1 MQTSQERL
9 YTGPGTYLPWPS
21 ALPTQK
27 CPYGRIPLVDDPVDG
42 LPSNVTQAPRLVYIA
57 PQTAVAEKAPKT
69 HTPKQNVV
77 RDPPKLLPR
86 LAEDSKPIIV
96 SSPGSDKTIA
106 DLLKRKKIKRAT
118 KAISQQAR
126 LLEDLLGG
134 DLATWQLAFIMVSGS
149 GNAQSNQCSGSRT
162 IIRIQARVL
171 YIDFIQS
178 QQVCFKLTAGTVEA
192 LIEHHRNVCRDDL
205 KAHSYG
211 DAATEVEIKSL
222 MDSFEL
228 AIKGFVFWTE
238 TDSLEK
244 MKEDGSGELTTRHST
259 QVRSAILK
267 LLEPTQHHDNRLPE
281 LAPGLN
287 QIMPQPVDFKSGCH
301 PYSQYSPYPDSW
313 NPVHEPGHDLSF
325 Y

>member
-1 MQTSQERL
+1 MQTSQEPL
-9 YTGPGTYLPWPS
+9 YNSPITYLPWPS
-21 ALPTQK
+21 ALPTQD
-27 CPYGRIPLVDDPVDG
+27 CPYGPTPLVDDLVHG
-42 LPSNVTQAPRLVYIA
+42 LPWNVTQASRLVYIA
-57 PQTAVAEKAPKT
+57 PQTAVAEKAPET
-69 HTPKQNVV
+69 HTPKQNEV
-77 RDPPKLLPR
+77 RDLPKLLPR
-86 LAEDSKPIIV
+86 LTEDSKPIIV

-106 DLLKRKKIKRAT
+106 NLLKRKKIKRAT

-126 LLEDLLGG
+126 LLADLLGG

-162 IIRIQARVL
+162 FIRIQARVL

-205 KAHSYG
+205 KARSCG
-211 DAATEVEIKSL
+211 DVATEVDVKAL
-222 MDSFEL
+222 MEPFEL
-228 AIKGFVFWTE
+228 AIKGLVFWTE
-238 TDSLEK
+238 TGSLEK
-244 MKEDGSGELTTRHST
+244 MKEDGSGELSSRHST

-281 LAPGLN
+281 LAPGFN
-287 QIMPQPVDFKSGCH
+287 QIAPQPVDFRSGCH

-313 NPVHEPGHDLSF
+313 NQVHEPGHDLSF